1 MLRAMAQITGFR
13 LVGSSKALCIDLYCM
28 NCMCFNGGLSGW
40 INSLY
45 VATKVG
51 AITKLG
57 VFCRPQSQAVT
68 KHDAIG

>member
-57 VFCRPQSQAVT
+57 VCLRLKLQSGT
-68 KHDAIG
+68 EHIAIG